1 MKRFL
6 LSTIIAVIGLMTV
19 HAQDA
24 NDVFIRIENENIY
37 SQCFEFCDTNKD
49 GVVTYAEAAATTKLG
64 LDRGGRSNIIESY
77 EFLKYFPNLEAFSVG
92 NTPMETIDLH
102 MLKKLK
108 LVNVSN
114 APWVKK
120 IIIGCKTA
128 PEITGADSDGDPIK
142 VEFWKKDKE

>member
-1 MKRFL
+1 
-6 LSTIIAVIGLMTV
+6 
-19 HAQDA
+19 
-24 NDVFIRIENENIY
+24 
-37 SQCFEFCDTNKD
+37 
-49 GVVTYAEAAATTKLG
+49 
-64 LDRGGRSNIIESY
+64 
-77 EFLKYFPNLEAFSVG
+77 
-92 NTPMETIDLH
+92 

-128 PEITGADSDGDPIK
+128 PEITGADSAGEPIK